1 MKNYIGTKLVMAWPM
16 TRAQY
21 NDFRKWQLPAD
32 ESGADE
38 GYFVC
43 AEGGKPNHPDF
54 DGYVSWLP
62 REQFD
67 NDYRETDG
75 MTFGLALEALK
86 KGKKVARAGWNGKGM
101 WLSLSGDGSRM
112 VHADNFWSANNAD
125 YARQQPY
132 CMAEVL
138 PCITMKTTNAHGR
151 VAILMGWLASQTDML
166 SEDWTVVA

>member
-16 TRAQY
+16 TRADY

-67 NDYRETDG
+67 GAYIEIVSAADKPAHLQRMYGEAAQLDDKRQKLLAFINGEKFAVLCNAAEQARMIAQYQA
-75 MTFGLALEALK
+75 MTAY
-86 KGKKVARAGWNGKGM
+86 
-101 WLSLSGDGSRM
+101 S
-112 VHADNFWSANNAD
+112 
-125 YARQQPY
+125 
-132 CMAEVL
+132 EVL
-138 PCITMKTTNAHGR
+138 WMR
-151 VAILMGWLASQTDML
+151 ILQS
-166 SEDWTVVA
+166 